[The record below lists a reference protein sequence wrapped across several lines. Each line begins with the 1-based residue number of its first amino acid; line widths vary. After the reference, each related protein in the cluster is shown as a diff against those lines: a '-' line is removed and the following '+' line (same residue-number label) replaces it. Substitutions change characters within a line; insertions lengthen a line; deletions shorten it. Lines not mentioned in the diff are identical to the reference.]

1 MLNKV
6 IKNYLKQLIILGV
19 IFFAMGVGLGLW
31 VFYDTKSTYIYI
43 PFTFIGGS
51 FAYYITTFIA
61 KGGNVNVYLTPH
73 TLTEEEKILNK
84 LIIDYRNTVLM
95 TVTSLALLS
104 IEVVLE
110 IFRLGNTLRE
120 IKFDYLVG
128 TFFMSILSVGMAC
141 EGAKYISA
149 WWNIRKNM
157 RGVK

>member
-1 MLNKV
+1 
-6 IKNYLKQLIILGV
+6 
-19 IFFAMGVGLGLW
+19 MGVGLGLW

-61 KGGNVNVYLTPH
+61 KGGTVNVYLTPH
-73 TLTEEEKILNK
+73 TPTEEEKTLNN
-84 LIIDYRNTVLM
+84 LIIKYRNTVLM
-95 TVTSLALLS
+95 TVFALALLS
-104 IEVVLE
+104 SEVGLE
-110 IFRLGNTLRE
+110 IYRLGNTPRE

-149 WWNIRKNM
+149 WWNI
-157 RGVK
+157 